1 MSGKNNGKNEEKN
14 EIEEFSTLE
23 EIFRKYGECLG
34 KIYSAEEIG
43 AEKLFLELEE
53 LRKKFAALGYKTEL
67 TLNKRKRYA
76 TDESVAVLRVFL
88 PKGKE
93 DDDVYARYSVDSN
106 GRIVERVG
114 TGDAAYLPSLER
126 NLAVHVRR
134 MMEAHRRRAEC
145 GNLYFHIP
153 EENLEKFSAAF
164 ARKIFSEP
172 DESEIPK
179 VKRVRRTEV
188 IEGLKR
194 VSSEPESSV
203 NSKEEK

>member
-1 MSGKNNGKNEEKN
+1 
-14 EIEEFSTLE
+14 
-23 EIFRKYGECLG
+23 
-34 KIYSAEEIG
+34 
-43 AEKLFLELEE
+43 
-53 LRKKFAALGYKTEL
+53 
-67 TLNKRKRYA
+67 
-76 TDESVAVLRVFL
+76 
-88 PKGKE
+88 
-93 DDDVYARYSVDSN
+93 
-106 GRIVERVG
+106 
-114 TGDAAYLPSLER
+114 
-126 NLAVHVRR
+126 
-134 MMEAHRRRAEC
+134 MMEAHKRRAEC

-179 VKRVRRTEV
+179 VRRTEV